1 MKTAIITG
9 ASGNMGAAIVSK
21 FLAGGYH
28 VIGTVIENDP
38 ASVETDHTAFEKA
51 VLDLLNENETTSFIR
66 SLVEK
71 HKTID
76 TLVLT
81 VGGFA
86 TGSIEE
92 TSTAAIMQ
100 QVKLNF
106 ETAYNIARPVFIHML
121 QQGHG
126 RIFMTG
132 SRPGLHSFHGSG
144 MIAYSLGKSLL
155 FRLADLMNDEARGK
169 DVVTSIVVP
178 STIDTPQNRKAM
190 PAANFSDW
198 VKPEAIADILYY
210 HCSEEARPLRET
222 VIKIYGNS

>member
-9 ASGNMGAAIVSK
+9 ASGNMGIAIVNK
-21 FLAGGYH
+21 FLAEGYH
-28 VIGTVIENDP
+28 VIGTVIKNDTVP
-38 ASVETDHTAFEKA
+38 IEIEHPEFEKA
-51 VLDLLNENETTSFIR
+51 VLNLLSEDETSMFIR
-66 SLVEK
+66 SIVEK
-71 HKTID
+71 YKTID

-92 TSTAAIMQ
+92 TGTAAVTQ

-106 ETAYNIARPVFIHML
+106 ETTYNIARPVFIQMMK
-121 QQGHG
+121 QGYG

-144 MIAYSLGKSLL
+144 MVAYSLGKSLL
-155 FRLADLMNDEARGK
+155 FRLADLMNDEARGQ

-178 STIDTPQNRKAM
+178 STIDTPQNRMAM
-190 PAANFSDW
+190 PTANFSDW
-198 VKPEAIADILYY
+198 VKPASIADIIHY